1 MNILVYAGLM
11 HVIRVRERILVN
23 VIKVRER
30 ILGLQPISLVYSA

>member
-1 MNILVYAGLM
+1 M